1 MNKRA
6 QPVSDASGKLPGNPF
21 ARQPGTT
28 KHRELRFGKFPPAQ
42 AEKAFDLLS
51 GLEGLGVARSTRPNT
66 IQVRYEVTTY
76 TFQGLE
82 SALEDQGFHLDNTLY
97 SKILRAIVYYCE
109 DTQLCNLNSPERLI
123 KKSNEVYVRA
133 WGHHLHG
140 DHDETPPELREYK

>member
-1 MNKRA
+1 MNKRVA
-6 QPVSDASGKLPGNPF
+6 AAARPIRQPRNPF

-28 KHRELRFGKFPPAQ
+28 KHRELRFSKFPPDQ
-42 AEKAFDLLS
+42 AVKAFALLS
-51 GLEGLGVARSTRPNT
+51 GMEGLDVEASTRQHT
-66 IQVRYEVTTY
+66 ILVRYDVTDY

-109 DTQLCNLNSPERLI
+109 DTQLCNLRSPERLL
-123 KKSNEVYVRA
+123 KNSNEVYVKA
-133 WGHHLHG
+133 WDHHLHG